1 MSVRCEMFLGWTVKL
16 IEGDVTSEDFEFF
29 EGSLEERE
37 PDFVAFKGKYSEY
50 TDDDT
55 KVKLVVDGM
64 NGLYVRLIYVHKN
77 TPIISFGND
86 IDYEKLSNEQVPDD
100 IYNELNE
107 CYKKIYNK
115 DLDRSKVEYAL
126 WYHWS

>member
-16 IEGDVTSEDFEFF
+16 IEGNVTSEDFEFF
-29 EGSLEERE
+29 EEELEERE
-37 PDFVAFKGKYSEY
+37 PDFESFKGKYSEF

-64 NGLYVRLIYVHKN
+64 NGLYVRLIYVYKN
-77 TPIISFGND
+77 KSVISFGD
-86 IDYEKLSNEQVPDD
+86 EIDYEKLSNEQVPDD

-115 DLDRSKVEYAL
+115 DLERDKVEYAL

>member
-16 IEGDVTSEDFEFF
+16 IEGDVSDNDFEFF
-29 EGSLEERE
+29 KQLEERE
-37 PDFVAFKGKYSEY
+37 PDFEVFKGKYSVY

-77 TPIISFGND
+77 KSIYSSGD
-86 IDYEKLSNEQVPDD
+86 EIDYEKLSNEQVPDD

-115 DLDRSKVEYAL
+115 DLEKDKVEYAL
-126 WYHWS
+126 WHHWS